1 MELNNML
8 NILFEANRT
17 TKRLISVFIDSG
29 IIVTAFWL
37 SLILRLE
44 TFSVFTETKYWIV
57 SIILIPCTLAI
68 FVNVGLYRA
77 ILRFI
82 STTATWSILL
92 AVLLSTA
99 VLVMTNFFLTI
110 DLPKTVPVI
119 YFALVLSFIG
129 GVSSTFTV
137 NRQ

>member
-17 TKRLISVFIDSG
+17 TKRLISVLIDSG

-57 SIILIPCTLAI
+57 V
-68 FVNVGLYRA
+68 VNKIRTP
-77 ILRFI
+77 I
-82 STTATWSILL
+82 
-92 AVLLSTA
+92 
-99 VLVMTNFFLTI
+99 
-110 DLPKTVPVI
+110 
-119 YFALVLSFIG
+119 
-129 GVSSTFTV
+129 
-137 NRQ
+137 

>member
-44 TFSVFTETKYWIV
+44 TFFS
-57 SIILIPCTLAI
+57 LHR
-68 FVNVGLYRA
+68 N
-77 ILRFI
+77 
-82 STTATWSILL
+82 
-92 AVLLSTA
+92 
-99 VLVMTNFFLTI
+99 
-110 DLPKTVPVI
+110 
-119 YFALVLSFIG
+119 
-129 GVSSTFTV
+129 
-137 NRQ
+137 